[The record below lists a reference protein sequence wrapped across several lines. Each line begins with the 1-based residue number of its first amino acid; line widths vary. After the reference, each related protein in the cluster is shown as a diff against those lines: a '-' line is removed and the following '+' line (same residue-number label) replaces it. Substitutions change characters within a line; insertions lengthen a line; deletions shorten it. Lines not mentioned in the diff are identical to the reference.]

1 MPDTRARLDVDALFG
16 RVCDGDR
23 EAFADWMGAVEA
35 PIRRLLGRYAR
46 AIDVESVLQE
56 TLLRMW
62 VYAQDRGRELR
73 GEAASLRFAIGMAR
87 NIARSEARRM
97 GRMTFL
103 PPADLPEVIVDPDPP
118 SDPALERAIRKCF
131 ERLKGQPRA
140 ALQIR
145 LSLQGSHSDRELA
158 RIADMTLNTFLQNIV
173 RARKAMAECL
183 RGRGVVLEEAMS

>member
-1 MPDTRARLDVDALFG
+1 MPDTKSRPDVDALFR
-16 RVCDGDR
+16 RVCDGAR
-23 EAFADWMGAVEA
+23 EAFSDWMGAVEA

-62 VYAQDRGRELR
+62 VYAQDRGRELV

-97 GRMTFL
+97 GRVMFL
-103 PPADLPEVIVDPDPP
+103 PPDDLPEVQVEPDPP
-118 SDPALERAIRKCF
+118 PDPALRRAIQECLKQ
-131 ERLKGQPRA
+131 LKGKPLA
-140 ALQIR
+140 ALHAR
-145 LSLQGSHSDRELA
+145 LRYQGEFGDRDLA
-158 RIADMTLNTFLQNIV
+158 RITHMTLNTFLQNIV